1 MVYLIN
7 LKSAVFVIFLR
18 QISSFR
24 KNKNMRFIR
33 FLLEVSWRT
42 IIIATI
48 TGLVSGVINAMMIS
62 LINRAV
68 SQASFPNAI
77 LYFAGLGLIALF
89 TSTVTQFLLIHLS
102 QNAIYQLRLKLS
114 QNILLSPLQHLEML
128 GESRLLATLTDDVRV
143 LSHAVSAI
151 PSICIDLATVI
162 GCFVYLALISHII
175 FALTIATSILGMWC
189 VQMRIGKAQGLF
201 SLAREEEDNLYKYFQ
216 GLTRGI
222 KELKLHKSR
231 RQDFYSDHLQGSAK
245 KLRKKNTTAMQSF
258 AIANGLGQLLQHSSL
273 ALVLFI
279 LPSLVLIP
287 LPLLS
292 TYVLTM
298 TYLSLPLQNLL
309 RRLPDLLQ
317 GNVALQKIEM
327 MKLSLTEESE
337 SDDKVNADTIKPASQ
352 LELKLELNQVTYL
365 YHGANHDPGALSQP
379 HPGALPMPPRHQHK
393 PKPKHQP
400 GDMPPPPPHPERGF
414 SLGPISLTFQ
424 PGQITF
430 IIGGNGSGKSTL
442 AKLITGLYPPIT
454 GSIHL
459 DGILITE
466 ENQEWY
472 RQQFSAIFSDF
483 YLFDSCLGFNHA
495 DLDREVEN
503 YLKQLQLDH
512 KVQVKNGVLST
523 INLSQGQRKRLA
535 LLTAYL
541 EDRPIYL
548 FDEWASDQEPH
559 FRDLFYRQSL
569 TKLKERGK
577 VVIVITHDD
586 RYFHLADQIIKL
598 DYGTIEPGY
607 VPQTEYLKSTRNEHD
622 QPDDLFGYDITNK
635 LSET

>member
-1 MVYLIN
+1 
-7 LKSAVFVIFLR
+7 
-18 QISSFR
+18 
-24 KNKNMRFIR
+24 MRFIR

-42 IIIATI
+42 ILIATI
-48 TGLVSGVINAMMIS
+48 TGLISGVINAIIIS

-68 SQASFPNAI
+68 SQASFPNAL
-77 LYFAGLGLIALF
+77 LYFAGFGLIALC
-89 TSTVTQFLLIHLS
+89 TSTITQFMLIHLS

-114 QNILLSPLQHLEML
+114 HNILSSPLQHLEKL
-128 GESRLLATLTDDVRV
+128 GESRLLASLTDDVRV

-151 PSICIDLATVI
+151 PNICIDLATVI
-162 GCFVYLALISHII
+162 GCFFYLALVSNII
-175 FALTIATSILGMWC
+175 FALTLATSVIGMWC

-201 SLAREEEDNLYKYFQ
+201 SLAREEEDNLYKHFQ

-231 RQDFYSDHLQGSAK
+231 RQDFYSQHLQGSAT
-245 KLRKKNTTAMQSF
+245 KLRQKNSTAMQSF
-258 AIANGLGQLLQHSSL
+258 AIANGLGQFLQLSSL

-287 LPLLS
+287 LPLLA

-327 MKLSLTEESE
+327 MKLSLTQESE
-337 SDDKVNADTIKPASQ
+337 IDHQIHDYTINSPTQ
-352 LELKLELNQVTYL
+352 LELKLELDQVTYL
-365 YHGANHDPGALSQP
+365 YHGDNHEPGLHLEP
-379 HPGALPMPPRHQHK
+379 HSGSLPPRHQHK
-393 PKPKHQP
+393 PKQKHQP
-400 GDMPPPPPHPERGF
+400 GDRLPPPPPEDKGF
-414 SLGPISLTFQ
+414 FLGPISLTFK

-442 AKLITGLYPPIT
+442 AKLITGLYPPRT
-454 GSIHL
+454 GSIYF
-459 DGILITE
+459 DGILVTE
-466 ENQEWY
+466 HNQEWY

-483 YLFDSCLGFNHA
+483 YLFDSYLGFNHA
-495 DLDREVEN
+495 DLDREVES

-569 TKLKERGK
+569 AKLKERGK
-577 VVIVITHDD
+577 AVVVITHDD

-598 DYGTIEPGY
+598 DYGKIEPGY
-607 VPQTEYLKSTRNEHD
+607 VQKNGHLKPNRHELGKA
-622 QPDDLFGYDITNK
+622 DDAFSHEITNK
-635 LSET
+635 FSEI